1 MRPLT
6 HRRALG
12 FTIVWGLLLGV
23 CVAARA
29 QATTP
34 LGELMLY
41 GMRLKGAS
49 AESFITAALK
59 AGAAPLAQ
67 RSDEPPSFD
76 TRAAGVPGLQ
86 RLTVVS
92 DATGLVSAQFVI
104 KPYGQENEALRQ
116 LLVSKYGLAP
126 ETVTEWFSEGRE
138 GWLSAQELVGAK
150 LATEIIADPSDVI
163 DVAKIK
169 DMIGIDV
176 SGDTVTIRAATTH
189 YDVAQSD
196 AVQKAIP
203 ALAHLASMI
212 GDPAVRHR
220 GTIGGSLANNDPAAD
235 YPAAVLAVAF
245 IVTSV
250 IMIWVVPSFKS
261 VFESFGAELPLPTL
275 MVIWMSDRFVEYW
288 YLLFGSL
295 TLGGVL
301 FVRTWKHSP
310 ALQAATDRLLLR
322 LPVFGEVVRKAVIA
336 RWTRTLSTMFAAGV
350 PLVESLDSVGGASG
364 NAVYLDATQR
374 IGAAVRSGT
383 SLTIAMQQTQVF
395 PSMVTQMV
403 AIGEESGALDQMLR
417 KVAEFYEDEVDAA
430 VASLASLMEPVIMVF
445 LGGLIGGLVIA
456 MYLPIFKLGSVV

>member
-1 MRPLT
+1 MAIATPSRNNKPANNESVFVWEGKDKSG
-6 HRRALG
+6 R
-12 FTIVWGLLLGV
+12 IV
-23 CVAARA
+23 
-29 QATTP
+29 Q
-34 LGELMLY
+34 GEL
-41 GMRLKGAS
+41 RAASSAS
-49 AESFITAALK
+49 ASLRRQGVLTTRIKKKKIGRAKRISEKDICFFTRQLATMLK
-59 AGAAPLAQ
+59 AGVPLLQAFDIVARGHANASVSRLLLDIRGDVETGTSLAQ
-67 RSDEPPSFD
+67 AFRRYPQYFD
-76 TRAAGVPGLQ
+76 ALFCNLVAAGEQAGILE
-86 RLTVVS
+86 
-92 DATGLVSAQFVI
+92 D
-104 KPYGQENEALRQ
+104 
-116 LLVSKYGLAP
+116 LLA
-126 ETVTEWFSEGRE
+126 R
-138 GWLSAQELVGAK
+138 
-150 LATEIIADPSDVI
+150 LATYKEKTLAIKS
-163 DVAKIK
+163 KIR
-169 DMIGIDV
+169 G
-176 SGDTVTIRAATTH
+176 
-189 YDVAQSD
+189 
-196 AVQKAIP
+196 
-203 ALAHLASMI
+203 ALF
-212 GDPAVRHR
+212 
-220 GTIGGSLANNDPAAD
+220 

-295 TLGGVL
+295 TIGGAL

-364 NAVYLDATQR
+364 NAVYRDATQR

-383 SLTIAMQQTQVF
+383 SLTIAMHQTQVF

>member
-1 MRPLT
+1 MAIATPSRTSKPANNESVFVWEGKDKSG
-6 HRRALG
+6 R
-12 FTIVWGLLLGV
+12 IV
-23 CVAARA
+23 
-29 QATTP
+29 Q
-34 LGELMLY
+34 GEL
-41 GMRLKGAS
+41 RAVSSAS
-49 AESFITAALK
+49 ASASLRRQGVLTTRIKKKKIGRAKRISEKDICFFTRQLATMLK
-59 AGAAPLAQ
+59 AGVPLLQAFDIVARGHANASVSRLLLDIRGDVETGTSLAQ
-67 RSDEPPSFD
+67 AFRRYPQYFD
-76 TRAAGVPGLQ
+76 ALFCNLIAAGEQAGILE
-86 RLTVVS
+86 
-92 DATGLVSAQFVI
+92 D
-104 KPYGQENEALRQ
+104 
-116 LLVSKYGLAP
+116 LLA
-126 ETVTEWFSEGRE
+126 R
-138 GWLSAQELVGAK
+138 
-150 LATEIIADPSDVI
+150 LATYKEKTLAIKS
-163 DVAKIK
+163 KIR
-169 DMIGIDV
+169 G
-176 SGDTVTIRAATTH
+176 
-189 YDVAQSD
+189 
-196 AVQKAIP
+196 
-203 ALAHLASMI
+203 ALF
-212 GDPAVRHR
+212 
-220 GTIGGSLANNDPAAD
+220 

-295 TLGGVL
+295 TIGGVL

>member
-1 MRPLT
+1 MAIATPSRTSKPANNESVFVWEGKDKSGRIVQGEL
-6 HRRALG
+6 RALSS
-12 FTIVWGLLLGV
+12 
-23 CVAARA
+23 
-29 QATTP
+29 
-34 LGELMLY
+34 
-41 GMRLKGAS
+41 AS
-49 AESFITAALK
+49 ASASLRRQGVLTTRIKKKKIGRAKRISEKDICFFTRQLATMLK
-59 AGAAPLAQ
+59 AGVPLLQAFDIVARGHANASVSRLLLDIRGDVETGTSLAQ
-67 RSDEPPSFD
+67 AFRRYPQYFD
-76 TRAAGVPGLQ
+76 ALFCNLIAAGEQAGILE
-86 RLTVVS
+86 
-92 DATGLVSAQFVI
+92 D
-104 KPYGQENEALRQ
+104 
-116 LLVSKYGLAP
+116 LLA
-126 ETVTEWFSEGRE
+126 R
-138 GWLSAQELVGAK
+138 
-150 LATEIIADPSDVI
+150 LATYKEKTLAIKS
-163 DVAKIK
+163 KIR
-169 DMIGIDV
+169 G
-176 SGDTVTIRAATTH
+176 
-189 YDVAQSD
+189 
-196 AVQKAIP
+196 
-203 ALAHLASMI
+203 ALF
-212 GDPAVRHR
+212 
-220 GTIGGSLANNDPAAD
+220 

-295 TLGGVL
+295 AIGSAI